1 MTWDELEKRIKAEIR
16 PKESAILKAD
26 GDERRPVVS
35 NDGQEIGMRTGRK
48 TDSVH
53 TISYAMI
60 QYAFET
66 LVKAGRFDSKDFR
79 DCFPSEYDNATCRYT
94 MTGGVLVEL
103 GIADRVITAK
113 KRCHYMRR
121 HD

>member
-60 QYAFET
+60 QYALET
-66 LVKAGRFDSKDFR
+66 LAQTGRFDSNDFR
-79 DCFPSEYDNATCRYT
+79 RRFASEYKNASCRYT

-103 GIADRVITAK
+103 RVADRVITK
-113 KRCHYMRR
+113 VSRFSVSCVI
-121 HD
+121 